1 MHAAGDAGE
10 RDIVVEMGRG
20 GDGDGVDAEVEH
32 VVDLA
37 DGLAAE
43 RTGDEIGLPAVGI
56 GDADQF
62 GARQSGEDARMIAA
76 HDANADDADT
86 Q

>member
-1 MHAAGDAGE
+1 MQASAISWWRWVGAAMVTASTLEIEQLG
-10 RDIVVEMGRG
+10 
-20 GDGDGVDAEVEH
+20 H
-32 VVDLA
+32 FA

-43 RTGDEIGLPAVGI
+43 RAGDEIGLPAVGI